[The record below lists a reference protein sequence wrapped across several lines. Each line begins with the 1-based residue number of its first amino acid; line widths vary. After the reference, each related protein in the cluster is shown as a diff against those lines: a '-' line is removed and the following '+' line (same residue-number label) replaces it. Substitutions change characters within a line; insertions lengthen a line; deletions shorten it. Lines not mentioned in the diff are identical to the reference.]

1 MGPQCPIC
9 PKQNIFGTNHYYYYF
24 FDLTIGPFHLPKLK
38 KKSYSGSRAMRMRQF
53 WAQNGPFAQT
63 DIFWKK
69 IVKMIFI
76 YLLVPFIMQNF
87 KIILKADPEL
97 LWCTIFGPKMAHLPK
112 WEFFCRKPVKNP
124 CSFHSCLS
132 ICQKSKSDI
141 KLLMKYWRLN
151 DTLIVLDLFSAITWE
166 PDFSKTC
173 SFQRMLMNHTNF
185 CFT

>member
-1 MGPQCPIC
+1 MALFIWQNLKKSLTADQELWGCANFGP
-9 PKQNIFGTNHYYYYF
+9 KMV
-24 FDLTIGPFHLPKLK
+24 HLP
-38 KKSYSGSRAMRMRQF
+38 
-53 WAQNGPFAQT
+53 QT
-63 DIFWKK
+63 NIFWKK
-69 IVKMIFI
+69 IIKIIFI
-76 YLLVPFIMQNF
+76 YLLVPFMMQNF

-166 PDFSKTC
+166 PDFFKAC
-173 SFQRMLMNHTNF
+173 SFQRMFMNHMNF
-185 CFT
+185 RFT

>member
-1 MGPQCPIC
+1 MALFIWQNLKKCLTADPELWGCVNFGP
-9 PKQNIFGTNHYYYYF
+9 KMV
-24 FDLTIGPFHLPKLK
+24 HLP
-38 KKSYSGSRAMRMRQF
+38 
-53 WAQNGPFAQT
+53 QT
-63 DIFWKK
+63 NIFWKK
-69 IVKMIFI
+69 IIKIIFI
-76 YLLVPFIMQNF
+76 YLLVPFMMQNF

-166 PDFSKTC
+166 PDFFKAC
-173 SFQRMLMNHTNF
+173 SFQRMFMNHMNF
-185 CFT
+185 RFT